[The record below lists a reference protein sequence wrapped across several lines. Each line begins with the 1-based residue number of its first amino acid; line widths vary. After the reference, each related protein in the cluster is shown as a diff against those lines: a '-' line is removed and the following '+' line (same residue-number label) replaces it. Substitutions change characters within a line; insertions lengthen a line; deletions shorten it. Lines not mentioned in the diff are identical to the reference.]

1 MSENTF
7 KKCECFVCANVKE
20 YRSLMAK
27 ATREEAMFLSKMGDR
42 LLNLELI
49 SEMTKVREQEKAE
62 ARCVWAEDENGIWG
76 TGCGHAFETLA
87 DSPSEN
93 GFKFCPYCGAKI
105 EEKGYYGADD

>member
-27 ATREEAMFLSKMGDR
+27 ATLEETMFLSKMGER
-42 LLNLELI
+42 LLSIELI

-62 ARCVWAEDENGIWG
+62 ARCTWVEDEDGIWD
-76 TGCGHAFETLA
+76 TECCHLFETISG
-87 DSPSEN
+87 SPSGN
-93 GFKFCPYCGAKI
+93 GMRICPYCGAKI